1 MSQLRACTNTSG
13 LYIHTYIAAI
23 TAAGGLGPELKAEN
37 KDCNN
42 YSDAPLTVRCS
53 PAQHATS
60 KHETTRTNLA
70 DFLQLAPSAWPRAA
84 DPNQQKRTH

>member
-42 YSDAPLTVRCS
+42 YSDAPLTVPTDRHTDRQTQELS
-53 PAQHATS
+53 
-60 KHETTRTNLA
+60 
-70 DFLQLAPSAWPRAA
+70 
-84 DPNQQKRTH
+84 